1 MMIAVIGR
9 LAFVM
14 PRIAGVPEGV
24 PDRSGKFMRL
34 ESVRK
39 GMKAVA
45 VFDNG
50 LKNGDVSIYEV
61 LKVGRV
67 KVKVRDEHGNEGWL
81 YPESIEREITEERY
95 VDLLDEARPGWRNPP
110 PVASAGPV
118 P

>member
-1 MMIAVIGR
+1 
-9 LAFVM
+9 
-14 PRIAGVPEGV
+14 
-24 PDRSGKFMRL
+24 MRL
-34 ESVRK
+34 KSVRK

-95 VDLLDEARPGWRNPP
+95 VELMDEARPGWRGVDTEAVGAPIP
-110 PVASAGPV
+110 R
-118 P
+118 

>member
-1 MMIAVIGR
+1 
-9 LAFVM
+9 
-14 PRIAGVPEGV
+14 
-24 PDRSGKFMRL
+24 
-34 ESVRK
+34 
-39 GMKAVA
+39 MKAVA

-81 YPESIEREITEERY
+81 YLESIEREITEERY
-95 VDLLDEARPGWRNPP
+95 VEAMDEARPGWRNSP